1 MNAAVET
8 VYVGLGPSCLG
19 PFDGIS
25 SSALPVSFFIFFF
38 CCFVSEVAPSFHP
51 ETDVPSLD
59 DQPAAVPYPLYMR
72 RVRAV
77 DRRFTVHG
85 LLTPL
90 ACWAGG
96 ANLACRLEPGAAFIS
111 QAQCAN
117 AVAAETRYLSSWLTA
132 GPGYAA
138 WSL

>member
-1 MNAAVET
+1 MNAAVEI

-19 PFDGIS
+19 PFDGFS
-25 SSALPVSFFIFFF
+25 SSALPVSLFRLLLLPFRIR
-38 CCFVSEVAPSFHP
+38 SGTSFHP

-59 DQPAAVPYPLYMR
+59 DQPAVVPCPLYMR

-77 DRRFTVHG
+77 DRRFTVLG

-111 QAQCAN
+111 QA
-117 AVAAETRYLSSWLTA
+117 
-132 GPGYAA
+132 
-138 WSL
+138 